1 MSAEKNIATHL
12 AHAGG
17 KPDQHTGAVVPGIDP
32 ATTFARDETYATYAL
47 KSASHLYS
55 RDDNDLYRQA
65 EALIARMEGAR
76 KPGCSLLRHGR
87 DRRRFPLRA
96 ARAVVIVQSGI
107 YWDTTAWVRKFCKRN
122 GIALVECDV
131 SDNAKLVETLS
142 QTAADLVFIETPSNP
157 TLKVTDIKAA
167 ADAAHNAGAVLAAD
181 ATTAT
186 PPI

>member
-65 EALIARMEGAR
+65 EALIARMEGR
-76 KPGCSLLRHGR
+76 G
-87 DRRRFPLRA
+87 
-96 ARAVVIVQSGI
+96 
-107 YWDTTAWVRKFCKRN
+107 
-122 GIALVECDV
+122 
-131 SDNAKLVETLS
+131 
-142 QTAADLVFIETPSNP
+142 NP
-157 TLKVTDIKAA
+157 
-167 ADAAHNAGAVLAAD
+167 AVLSSGMAAI
-181 ATTAT
+181 AAVFRSV
-186 PPI
+186 PQGRS